1 MSSPPHLAHVP
12 MPLAGD
18 GSSVAHVV
26 RALTR
31 EHSRAGGRSTV
42 ITSDNRDATF
52 PDAGVV
58 PVDYTRHCPRTWFT
72 PAEYRQDWALG
83 ALLRE
88 RPHAARLFEPA
99 AEALARVAPDWVLL
113 HEGHYAVTALPLFRQ
128 ALPSS
133 TRIAL
138 HVHNAISASVRRHEL
153 SHLLRHADA
162 VIGVS
167 AFMAD
172 GVRRRAWVDHAKVTW
187 VHNGADTTR
196 FHPAETDG
204 SPSSP
209 SSQSSP
215 SAPGYAACPRRLR
228 LLYVGQVAQHKGVDL
243 LLQALA
249 AMGRHADRFEVRIV
263 GSSELRDTGVT
274 NDFENHLRHLAGR
287 VTGPVTFE
295 PYQPQDLVADVYRWA
310 DVVAVPSRAEPFGMV
325 PLEAMASGALV
336 LANDA
341 GALPEVLGPVG
352 RLVPPTVAGWVDALT
367 RVTRHDVVAERD
379 AAVRRARRFTW
390 AASHE
395 ALMHVLS
402 RAVPRPGGRIP

>member
-1 MSSPPHLAHVP
+1 MSSTPHLAHVP

-31 EHSRAGGRSTV
+31 EHALVGGRSTV
-42 ITSDNRDATF
+42 ITSDNREATF
-52 PDAGVV
+52 PDAQVV

-72 PAEYRQDWALG
+72 PAEYRRDWALG

-99 AEALARVAPDWVLL
+99 AEALAQVAPDWVLL
-113 HEGHYAVTALPLFRQ
+113 HEGHYAVTALPLFRH
-128 ALPSS
+128 ALPTS

-138 HVHNAISASVRRHEL
+138 HVHNSISASVLRPEL

-167 AFMAD
+167 AFMAE
-172 GVRRRAWVDHAKVTW
+172 GVRRRARVDEAKVTW

-196 FHPAETDG
+196 FHPAEPGGEHAPDG
-204 SPSSP
+204 
-209 SSQSSP
+209 
-215 SAPGYAACPRRLR
+215 RLR
-228 LLYVGQVAQHKGVDL
+228 LLYVGQVAPHKGVDL

-249 AMGRHADRFEVRIV
+249 AMGRHADRFQTRIV
-263 GSSELRDTGVT
+263 GSSELRDTGGT
-274 NDFENHLRHLAGR
+274 NDFEEHLRDLAGR
-287 VTGPVTFE
+287 VAGPVTFE
-295 PYQPQDLVADVYRWA
+295 PYQPQDRVADLYRWA

-325 PLEAMASGALV
+325 PLEAMASGAFV

-367 RVTRHDVVAERD
+367 RLTRRDVEAGRD
-379 AAVRRARRFTW
+379 VAVRRAREFTW
-390 AASHE
+390 AASHD
-395 ALMHVLS
+395 ALLRVLAA
-402 RAVPRPGGRIP
+402 R

>member
-31 EHSRAGGRSTV
+31 EHTLAGGRSTV
-42 ITSDNRDATF
+42 ITSDNREATF
-52 PDAGVV
+52 PDADTV

-113 HEGHYAVTALPLFRQ
+113 HEGHYAVTALPLLRRT
-128 ALPSS
+128 LPSA

-138 HVHNAISASVRRHEL
+138 HVHNGISASVRRPEL

-172 GVRRRAWVDHAKVTW
+172 GVRRRAWVDDAKVTW

-196 FHPAETDG
+196 FHPAAPDG
-204 SPSSP
+204 RR
-209 SSQSSP
+209 
-215 SAPGYAACPRRLR
+215 GTEGRLR
-228 LLYVGQVAQHKGVDL
+228 LLYVGQVAPHKGVDL

-249 AMGRHADRFEVRIV
+249 AMGRHADRFETRVV
-263 GSSELRDTGVT
+263 GSSELRDTAGT
-274 NDFENHLRHLAGR
+274 NDFENHLRDLAGH
-287 VTGPVTFE
+287 VAGPVSFE
-295 PYQPQDLVADVYRWA
+295 PYLPQDQVADLYRWA

-341 GALPEVLGPVG
+341 GALPEVLGRVG

-367 RVTRHDVVAERD
+367 RVTRSDVTEGREDAVA
-379 AAVRRARRFTW
+379 RARGFTW
-390 AASHE
+390 AASHD
-395 ALMHVLS
+395 ALLRALAS
-402 RAVPRPGGRIP
+402 R

>member
-31 EHSRAGGRSTV
+31 EHALAGGRSTV
-42 ITSDNRDATF
+42 ITSDNREATF
-52 PDAGVV
+52 PDADVV

-72 PAEYRQDWALG
+72 PAEYRRDWALG
-83 ALLRE
+83 ALLRD

-113 HEGHYAVTALPLFRQ
+113 HEGHYAVTALRLLRE

-138 HVHNAISASVRRHEL
+138 HVHNAISASVLRPEL
-153 SHLLRHADA
+153 SDLLRHADL

-172 GVRRRAWVDHAKVTW
+172 GVRRRAWVDDAKVTW

-196 FHPAETDG
+196 FHPAASDASRAVG
-204 SPSSP
+204 
-209 SSQSSP
+209 
-215 SAPGYAACPRRLR
+215 GRLR
-228 LLYVGQVAQHKGVDL
+228 LLYVGQVAPHKGVDV
-243 LLQALA
+243 LLQALG
-249 AMGRHADRFEVRIV
+249 AMGRHAERFETRIV
-263 GSSELRDTGVT
+263 GSSELRDTTGT
-274 NDFENHLRHLAGR
+274 NDFENELRALAAG
-287 VTGPVTFE
+287 VAGPVTFE
-295 PYQPQDLVADVYRWA
+295 PYQPQEQVAEIYRWA

-352 RLVPPTVAGWVDALT
+352 RLVQPDVAGWVDALT
-367 RVTRHDVVAERD
+367 RVTPADVVAGRA
-379 AAVRRARRFTW
+379 AAVRRARGFTW

-395 ALMHVLS
+395 ALLA
-402 RAVPRPGGRIP
+402 RLADR